1 MFIERLTKE
10 DVEVFIKAL
19 GLNNRYEIT
28 SVDQIKIYSINRWEI
43 NMKSKSTVRKNHIY
57 FVDFNVYGDCTGY
70 TKQVFKAF
78 MLAKF
83 GDEYKQA
90 FNENLTKKYQLEL
103 IKWGVLCLLID

>member
-10 DVEVFIKAL
+10 DVEVFIKAS

-43 NMKSKSTVRKNHIY
+43 RMKSKTSGFRARICFEDFHIY
-57 FVDFNVYGDCTGY
+57 GDWNVN

-90 FNENLTKKYQLEL
+90 FNENLTKKYQSEL
-103 IKWGVLCLLID
+103 IKWGVLCLLKN